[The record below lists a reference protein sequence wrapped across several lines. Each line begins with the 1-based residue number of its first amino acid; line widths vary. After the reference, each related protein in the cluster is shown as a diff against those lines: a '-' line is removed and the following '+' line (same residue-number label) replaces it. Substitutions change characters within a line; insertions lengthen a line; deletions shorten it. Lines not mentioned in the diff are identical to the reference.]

1 MNSAACGERIARPR
15 CREASDAAHF
25 AAVSFPHGSSIRA
38 EDPNRIRIAGPR
50 DLSLD
55 HDRSA
60 NEVVQ
65 PPFVV
70 AQPNHE
76 KANAKKQKGQGVA

>member
-1 MNSAACGERIARPR
+1 MQTSKRL
-15 CREASDAAHF
+15 SHF

-60 NEVVQ
+60 NKVVQ

-70 AQPNHE
+70 AQSNHE
-76 KANAKKQKGQGVA
+76 KANAKKQKGQGVT